1 VEVLTRGEFTYID
14 RGQGPVVV
22 ILHGLFGS
30 LSNFENLISMTENR
44 YRFIMP
50 VLPLYDCDV
59 KHANLDGMLDYFR
72 RFITE
77 LNITDYSILGN
88 SLGGHVALLN
98 ELKFPDSTK
107 SLILT
112 GSSGLFENSL
122 GNDYPRRD
130 KEGLRAKLDDIFGN
144 KKMITDELV
153 DEVAEIVSS
162 YSKILRIIRM
172 AKSATRQN
180 LTYEIEKIKT
190 KTMLIWGEEDK
201 ITPPFVANQ
210 FHDKMTASE
219 LAWIPNCGHAPMME
233 YPKEFAQILLPF
245 LDKIYNE
252 NESK

>member
-1 VEVLTRGEFTYID
+1 MEVLTRGDFTYID

-30 LSNFENLISMTENR
+30 LSNFENLISLTEDQ

-50 VLPLYDCDV
+50 VLPLYDCDL
-59 KHANLDGMLDYFR
+59 KHSNLDGMLEYFR

-77 LNITDYSILGN
+77 LNLTNFSILGN
-88 SLGGHVALLN
+88 SLGGHIALLH
-98 ELKFPDSTK
+98 ELRFPNIAK

-130 KEGLRAKLDDIFGN
+130 KEALRTKLDDIFGN
-144 KKMITDELV
+144 KKMITNELV
-153 DEVAEIVSS
+153 DEVSAIVSS

-180 LTYEIEKIKT
+180 LTFDIDKIKT
-190 KTMLIWGEEDK
+190 KTLLIWGNEDK
-201 ITPPFVANQ
+201 ITPPFVAQQ
-210 FHDKMTASE
+210 FKDKMSNST
-219 LAWIPNCGHAPMME
+219 LAWIPNCGHAAMME
-233 YPKEFAQILLPF
+233 YPNEFAQILLPF
-245 LDKIYNE
+245 LDTIYKK
-252 NESK
+252 NES